1 MIVGVLNQK
10 GGVGKTTLSV
20 NLAAALARN
29 GERVL
34 LIDADPQGSALDWA
48 AAREGEPLFS
58 VVGLPR
64 ATVHKEIGTIGK
76 GYDHI
81 IIDGPPRVTDLAR
94 SAIMASDV
102 VLIPVQ
108 PSPYDV
114 WAADEVVKLIDEA
127 RVYKE
132 SLKSC
137 FVVNRKI
144 ANTAIGRDVGE
155 ALARFEGVPVLD
167 TALHQRV
174 KRCAR
179 HAKKEVRAQHA
190 FTPHHAHLQPWMGL
204 LVRQQRDEAVDR
216 KVNMAQRIAGR
227 NRDPL
232 NYNPAIASLDTATGG
247 ILAMYGGADAVSDA
261 T

>member
-1 MIVGVLNQK
+1 MIIGFLNQK

-20 NLAAALARN
+20 NVAASLARK
-29 GERVL
+29 GGRVL

-48 AAREGEPLFS
+48 AARQEEPLFA

-64 ATVHKEIGTIGK
+64 PTVHREIAQIGK

-81 IIDGPPRVTDLAR
+81 VIDGPPRVTELAR
-94 SAIMASDV
+94 SAIMAADV

-114 WAADEVVKLIDEA
+114 WAAEEVVKLIEEA

-132 SLKSC
+132 TIKSA

-155 ALARFEGVPVLD
+155 ALSAYPVP
-167 TALHQRV
+167 ALAASITQRV
-174 KRCAR
+174 VFAEAAAQGKAV
-179 HAKKEVRAQHA
+179 HEIEAAGQAAAEV
-190 FTPHHAHLQPWMGL
+190 
-204 LVRQQRDEAVDR
+204 
-216 KVNMAQRIAGR
+216 
-227 NRDPL
+227 
-232 NYNPAIASLDTATGG
+232 
-247 ILAMYGGADAVSDA
+247 DAV
-261 T
+261 TNELMEFVR